1 MPAPR
6 IRGDYDALARAA
18 KAFSKQAHSNQQ
30 MLNKLKRQVGVL
42 QGGDWIGKGAKAFYA
57 EMESQVIPS
66 LTRLVAAMEA
76 AARSTQKISKIIHQA
91 EQDSAKL
98 FKLEVGGGLLGGMV
112 GAAIADAV
120 GAAVGAGGQGG
131 ASSAQQA
138 NPLLAVDPSTLFGD
152 SYMQGLVGSQFQG
165 AGSELGSI
173 MIQLNQNPSGDQLN
187 GLLIK
192 LSDLRGRPLAEI
204 QIEFQKFQEAKAQQA
219 ANNPTPDVAPPAA
232 GGGGGGGQ
240 ASFNG
245 SNSQMRFGKVVGDAL
260 GIDPALGAMLHP
272 GGGLVGPGNFAVAA
286 DNTAVGYHATLH
298 EAAGYLHTYHNAGPG
313 YDYLGGGGAGS
324 NPLSGQHASIAYWRQ
339 ATGGSSP
346 ANAAGQWMMGDF
358 VGTWD
363 AASKAT
369 DAVGGVF

>member
-6 IRGDYDALARAA
+6 IKGDYDALAQVA
-18 KAFSKQAHSNQQ
+18 KAFSQQAHSNQQ
-30 MLNKLKRQVGVL
+30 MLNRVKRQVGVL

-66 LTRLVAAMEA
+66 LNRLVAAMEA

-98 FKLEVGGGLLGGMV
+98 FSLEIGGGLLGGMA

-120 GAAVGAGGQGG
+120 QAAVGAGGGQDG
-131 ASSAQQA
+131 ASSGQGA
-138 NPLLAVDPSTLFGD
+138 NPLLALDPSTLFGE

-165 AGSELGSI
+165 AGGELGSI

-187 GLLIK
+187 GLLIQ

-204 QIEFQKFQEAKAQQA
+204 QVEFQQFQDAKAQQA
-219 ANNPTPDVAPPAA
+219 ANNPTPDVAPPAE

-240 ASFNG
+240 SSFNG

-260 GIDPALGAMLHP
+260 GIDPAFGAMLHP
-272 GGGLVGPGNFAVAA
+272 AGGLVGPGSFAIAG
-286 DNTAVGYHATLH
+286 DSTAVGYHATLH
-298 EAAGYLHTYHNAGPG
+298 AAAGYLHTYHNAGPG
-313 YDYLGGGGAGS
+313 YDYLGGGGGS

-346 ANAAGQWMMGDF
+346 ASAAGQWMMGNF

-363 AASKAT
+363 AASKVT
-369 DAVGGVF
+369 DAVGGVL